1 VLVNTVAASYA
12 QRYVIARGN
21 ADFPELFAGDPTRP
35 ERASD
40 HDMPVA
46 YFRFPPPVA
55 DLRVDLAVPPAVAAG
70 EPVTFTFTVTNDGP
84 SPAQNVVV
92 TANLSSLTVVSC
104 AATGGGACG
113 GSASTP
119 TVTFA
124 TLAPGESQVMTV
136 VAVLGC
142 AVPDRSAIPIMAL
155 VASDTADP
163 DPADNAAGVTATA
176 ANAPPAITGAAA
188 SRSVLLLPLHQ
199 MVPVTIDYAAADACG
214 PVTTSLIVTSD
225 EPVVAPA
232 REQGLAGLTSPDWQ
246 ILDAHHVLLRAE
258 RSMKGDGRVYTI
270 RIVAT
275 DAAGGTAIEELTVTV
290 PRWMMNE
297 RSR

>member
-1 VLVNTVAASYA
+1 
-12 QRYVIARGN
+12 
-21 ADFPELFAGDPTRP
+21 
-35 ERASD
+35 
-40 HDMPVA
+40 
-46 YFRFPPPVA
+46 
-55 DLRVDLAVPPAVAAG
+55 
-70 EPVTFTFTVTNDGP
+70 
-84 SPAQNVVV
+84 
-92 TANLSSLTVVSC
+92 
-104 AATGGGACG
+104 
-113 GSASTP
+113 
-119 TVTFA
+119 
-124 TLAPGESQVMTV
+124 
-136 VAVLGC
+136 
-142 AVPDRSAIPIMAL
+142 
-155 VASDTADP
+155 
-163 DPADNAAGVTATA
+163 
-176 ANAPPAITGAAA
+176 
-188 SRSVLLLPLHQ
+188 